1 MKIVCVTTNNPVFI
15 ELQYNS
21 IKKFFKSEKE
31 PEIIIFNDAKNW
43 PDLTNF
49 NDTTMKQQIINMC
62 KKLNIPC
69 INIPNNHHRNQ
80 PSPSLRHGDSVNF
93 ISKFMLY
100 NPDSYLMLDCDM
112 FFIDYFDIK
121 EFEKYDF
128 CYINQSRTV
137 NNNIINYPWPNYF
150 YINIHNIPNKELLN
164 WSTDEGLD
172 AGGKNAL
179 WLSKLDKNKVLQIN
193 HLWSCH
199 WNYQDLPKDININ
212 IRQFLDNDV
221 RNTNGKYF
229 AELYNEKI
237 LHYRGGSNWMNNS
250 NEMHNRLT
258 QLLKVTL
265 SKI

>member
-1 MKIVCVTTNNPVFI
+1 
-15 ELQYNS
+15 
-21 IKKFFKSEKE
+21 
-31 PEIIIFNDAKNW
+31 
-43 PDLTNF
+43 
-49 NDTTMKQQIINMC
+49 
-62 KKLNIPC
+62 
-69 INIPNNHHRNQ
+69 
-80 PSPSLRHGDSVNF
+80 
-93 ISKFMLY
+93 MLY

-150 YINIHNIPNKELLN
+150 YINIHHIPNKELLN
-164 WSTDEGLD
+164 WSTDQGLD